1 MLLSRK
7 SQSQRENVSSIN
19 SFDAKKKKKKN
30 EISARKEVHQRAV
43 RIKRGERST
52 T

>member
-19 SFDAKKKKKKN
+19 SFDAKKEKN
-30 EISARKEVHQRAV
+30 EISARKEVHQRVV
-43 RIKRGERST
+43 RINRGEQSIT
-52 T
+52 

>member
-19 SFDAKKKKKKN
+19 SFDAKKKKKN

>member
-19 SFDAKKKKKKN
+19 SFDAKKKKN

-43 RIKRGERST
+43 RIKRGERNT